1 MSLHQIVTNK
11 LYNKI
16 TYKEDMKFQK
26 HLSLW
31 DYQGSGVSAHYESR
45 RSMGPNS
52 PWIFTCTKENLR
64 YITPSRSIPE
74 INTQKLRAGKN
85 SIITLYLESKLQ
97 RFDTLFFFFIRHK
110 VLQMKQYA
118 NKTYIWLSIC
128 NGVGLTRL
136 VTIGFYRYY
145 LLSICFK

>member
-31 DYQGSGVSAHYESR
+31 DYQGSVVSAHYESR

-97 RFDTLFFFFIRHK
+97 RFDTLFFFLFAI
-110 VLQMKQYA
+110 
-118 NKTYIWLSIC
+118 
-128 NGVGLTRL
+128 
-136 VTIGFYRYY
+136 RYY
-145 LLSICFK
+145 KLNNMPIKLKSDLVFVTELVWRD